1 VPASTKPLR
10 VVLAEDNVFV
20 REGLVSVLST
30 HERIAVAAVCE
41 SLDEL
46 LAAVREEPPD
56 VVVTDVRMPPTHSD
70 EGIRAARELRASH
83 PDVGVVVLSQYV
95 EPRYALALF
104 ETTTNGRGYL
114 LKENTG
120 DVARLVLALDTVA
133 AGGSF
138 IDPAVVDTMIA
149 ARQGAASSPIG
160 RLSPRER
167 EVLAE
172 AAAGRSNAAIA
183 AALYVSERAVEKH
196 INSIFAKLGLTEDP
210 HTHRRVRAVLLY
222 LSGGSTLAGDED
234 GR

>member
-1 VPASTKPLR
+1 MR

-20 REGLVSVLST
+20 REGLVSVLSL
-30 HERIAVAAVCE
+30 HERITVAGVCE
-41 SLDEL
+41 SLEDL
-46 LAAVREEPPD
+46 LAAVRADPPD
-56 VVVTDVRMPPTHSD
+56 VVVTDVRMPPTHTD

-95 EPRYALALF
+95 EPQYALALF

-120 DVARLVLALDTVA
+120 DAARLVLALDTVA

-138 IDPAVVDTMIA
+138 IDPAVVEAMIA
-149 ARQGAASSPIG
+149 ARQGAAASPIG

-183 AALYVSERAVEKH
+183 AALFVSERAVEKH
-196 INSIFAKLGLTEDP
+196 INSIFTKLGLTEDP
-210 HTHRRVRAVLLY
+210 DTHRRVRAVLLY
-222 LSGGSTLAGDED
+222 LSGGSTLAGDRE